1 MPEFAPTSPPI
12 PDDRFRLLI
21 AEDDCS
27 LRETLAEICEVA
39 FEVITVE
46 SGEQAVEELEE
57 STVDVA
63 LFDVQM
69 GTLSGLDVIRI
80 VRVEYELQL
89 PCLLMTA
96 KPDEQVRTEATRLG
110 VADLLEKPFARR
122 RLVNSVASVMER
134 SFGVTEAAAWFD
146 VRRN

>member
-1 MPEFAPTSPPI
+1 MIEPPPHSPTEP
-12 PDDRFRLLI
+12 FRLLI

-27 LRETLAEICEVA
+27 LRETLAEICETA
-39 FEVITVE
+39 FEVVTVE
-46 SGEQAVEELEE
+46 SGEEAVERLEE
-57 STVDVA
+57 SPVDVA

-80 VRVEYELQL
+80 VRVKFDLKL

-96 KPDEQVRTEATRLG
+96 RPDEQVRTEASELG

-122 RLVNSVASVMER
+122 RLVDSVASVMEA

-146 VRRN
+146 ARRN